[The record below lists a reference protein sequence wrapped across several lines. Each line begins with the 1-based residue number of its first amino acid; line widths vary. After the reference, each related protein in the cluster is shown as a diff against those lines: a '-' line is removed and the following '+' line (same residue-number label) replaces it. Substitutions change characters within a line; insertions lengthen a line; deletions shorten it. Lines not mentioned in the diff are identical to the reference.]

1 MVFFKI
7 LEKSQSKL
15 QQNKAGMSLLSHTD
29 P

>member
-15 QQNKAGMSLLSHTD
+15 EQNKEEMSLLSHTD